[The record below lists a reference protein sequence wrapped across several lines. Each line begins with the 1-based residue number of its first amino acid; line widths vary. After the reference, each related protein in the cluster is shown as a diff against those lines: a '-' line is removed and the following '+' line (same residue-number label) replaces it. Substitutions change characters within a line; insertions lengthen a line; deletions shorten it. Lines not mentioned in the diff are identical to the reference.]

1 VQVATD
7 GGACIAIPLVARLPA
22 QGLQLPEALDAGVVA
37 ARELGRV
44 PFTATNTGEAQV
56 GAA

>member
-1 VQVATD
+1 MATD